1 MKQMPDPVERRV
13 AQLEEMVESIPEA
26 LNIRFGRVDR
36 NLAEMREQMAEMR
49 EQIGEMQER
58 LTEHGQLLTEH
69 GQRLTEI
76 ERKLDL
82 ALSELRVLPAVLAR
96 IIKENREM

>member
-1 MKQMPDPVERRV
+1 MPDTVERRV

-49 EQIGEMQER
+49 ER
-58 LTEHGQLLTEH
+58 LTEV
-69 GQRLTEI
+69 

-96 IIKENREM
+96 IIKENGEM

>member
-1 MKQMPDPVERRV
+1 VEHRV

-49 EQIGEMQER
+49 EQIGEMRER
-58 LTEHGQLLTEH
+58 LTEV
-69 GQRLTEI
+69 

-82 ALSELRVLPAVLAR
+82 TLSELRVLPAVLAR

>member
-1 MKQMPDPVERRV
+1 MPDPVERRV

-49 EQIGEMQER
+49 ER
-58 LTEHGQLLTEH
+58 LTDV
-69 GQRLTEI
+69 
-76 ERKLDL
+76 ERKLDS

>member
-1 MKQMPDPVERRV
+1 MPDPMEQRV

-49 EQIGEMQER
+49 EQIGEMRER
-58 LTEHGQLLTEH
+58 LTEV
-69 GQRLTEI
+69 

-96 IIKENREM
+96 IIKENGEM

>member
-1 MKQMPDPVERRV
+1 MPDPVERRV

-36 NLAEMREQMAEMR
+36 NLAEMREQMGKMR
-49 EQIGEMQER
+49 EQMGEIQER
-58 LTEHGQLLTEH
+58 LTEHGR
-69 GQRLTEI
+69 RLTEV

-82 ALSELRVLPAVLAR
+82 ALSELQALPAVLAR
-96 IIKENREM
+96 IIKENRDM

>member
-1 MKQMPDPVERRV
+1 MPDPVERRV

-36 NLAEMREQMAEMR
+36 NLAEMREQLAQMR
-49 EQIGEMQER
+49 ER
-58 LTEHGQLLTEH
+58 LTDV
-69 GQRLTEI
+69 

-96 IIKENREM
+96 IIKENGEM

>member
-1 MKQMPDPVERRV
+1 MNKMPDPVERRV

-36 NLAEMREQMAEMR
+36 NLAEMREQMGKMR
-49 EQIGEMQER
+49 EQMGEIQER
-58 LTEHGQLLTEH
+58 LTEHGR
-69 GQRLTEI
+69 RLTEV

-96 IIKENREM
+96 IIKENGEM

>member
-1 MKQMPDPVERRV
+1 MPDPVERRV

-36 NLAEMREQMAEMR
+36 NLAEMREQ
-49 EQIGEMQER
+49 IGEMQER
-58 LTEHGQLLTEH
+58 LTEHGQRLTEH
-69 GQRLTEI
+69 GQRLTDI

-96 IIKENREM
+96 IIKEK

>member
-1 MKQMPDPVERRV
+1 VERRV
-13 AQLEEMVESIPEA
+13 AQLEEMVESIPEP

-36 NLAEMREQMAEMR
+36 NLAEMREQMAQMR
-49 EQIGEMQER
+49 EQIGEMRER
-58 LTEHGQLLTEH
+58 LTEV
-69 GQRLTEI
+69 

-96 IIKENREM
+96 IIKENGEM